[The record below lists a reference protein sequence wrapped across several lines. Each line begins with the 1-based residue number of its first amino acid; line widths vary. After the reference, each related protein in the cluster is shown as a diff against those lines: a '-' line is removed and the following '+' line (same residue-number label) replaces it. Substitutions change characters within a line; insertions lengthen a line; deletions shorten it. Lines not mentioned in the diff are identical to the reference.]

1 VTLSSAPAR
10 SGPTPEFRASLFH
23 ASVYLSN
30 GILAAYLAPWMT
42 SKGLSAEQI
51 GIVNAAPIFLV
62 LISTV
67 FIGRLADR
75 ASDWRVVITILSVI
89 AALTSLGFIGVTGFW
104 AVLFVFTVCSTP
116 INALLPVLDAA
127 TLHLT
132 ERRGTH
138 FADVRVW
145 ATVGYVAS
153 AAIGGVIIGWLGAVA
168 FVPLF
173 IGACLVRAALAF
185 QLPKFRGPDYVP
197 AAPAGKRAGLGEFLQ
212 PWFVLP
218 CIAFSLINAT
228 HYFLVFMAALI
239 WKADGVPE
247 AYFGPLIAYSAFG
260 EAVMMFLWPRLNL
273 KISARTMLIIAGV
286 VGVVRY
292 VAMAFSPSLPL
303 LFALQT
309 THAITYPFAYFGIV
323 HFVANWTREHNA
335 AEGQS
340 FAFML
345 SQGFAVATFLTFG
358 FLVQAIGGF
367 TFFVAAGM
375 CLVAAGATVVSLRMM
390 PVHARTATT
399 DRAH

>member
-1 VTLSSAPAR
+1 MPSPAPAK
-10 SGPTPEFRASLFH
+10 SYSPEFRASLFH

-42 SKGLSAEQI
+42 SKGLTPEQI

-62 LISTV
+62 LMSTV
-67 FIGRLADR
+67 FIGRVADR
-75 ASDWRVVITILSVI
+75 ASDWRIVIIVLAAI
-89 AALTSLGFIGVTGFW
+89 AALTSFGFIGISGFW

-132 ERRGTH
+132 QRRGTQ
-138 FADVRVW
+138 FASVRVW
-145 ATVGYVAS
+145 ATVGYVA
-153 AAIGGVIIGWLGAVA
+153 AAALGGVIIGWLGGVA

-173 IGACLVRAALAF
+173 IGACLVRAALALL
-185 QLPKFRGPDYVP
+185 LPRFRADDYVP
-197 AAPAGKRAGLGEFLQ
+197 PQSAVSGKGLREFLV
-212 PWFVLP
+212 PWFALP
-218 CIAFSLINAT
+218 CIAFALINAT

-239 WKADGVPE
+239 WKAEGVPE

-273 KISARTMLIIAGV
+273 KVSARMLLVIAGL
-286 VGVVRY
+286 VGVFRY

-309 THAITYPFAYFGIV
+309 LHAITYPFAYFGIV
-323 HFVANWTREHNA
+323 HFVANWTRDDNA

-345 SQGFAVATFLTFG
+345 SQGFAVATFLGFG
-358 FLVQAIGGF
+358 VLVQTMGGG
-367 TFFVAAGM
+367 TFFIAAAMCFVAVGLA
-375 CLVAAGATVVSLRMM
+375 LLSLRLM
-390 PVHARTATT
+390 PVHGHHSAEAVGQR
-399 DRAH
+399 